1 MEMAVLSPLFSPS
14 EPNFLESSHRE
25 PTLPTAPLFL
35 QVTCTVQRHHGEKER
50 EEEVEGE
57 GVREGEGEGEEEGEG
72 VRLHTQPHSIPV
84 CLSEFCGH

>member
-50 EEEVEGE
+50 KE
-57 GVREGEGEGEEEGEG
+57 EGEGE
-72 VRLHTQPHSIPV
+72 RLHTQPPSIPV

>member
-57 GVREGEGEGEEEGEG
+57 GVR
-72 VRLHTQPHSIPV
+72 LHTQPPSIPV